1 MGPFGRP
8 LPRLLLLLFLCGVSH
23 AQSAAQAVRAAEPVT
38 LDGVLDE
45 TAWDA
50 AQWQGDFVSASAAS
64 ENAGE
69 PRPAEVQTRFKVL
82 YDDWG
87 LWVAVECDEPSPD
100 AIKADTLEH
109 DGTVWAD
116 DCIELFFDPAGE
128 GRYYHHFLIN
138 TRGVWYDDYGAD
150 YGLVH
155 GKLWDCAIET
165 AASVDAAAA
174 KWTVEV
180 RIPFGGLILN
190 EDAGSD
196 WLWNVT
202 RERHAGGELQLSTW
216 TPLKG
221 NFHQPRLFGK
231 LSGVDVDFR
240 RFAFDLGEPKVAI
253 SRDAGGATKLGITT
267 RVKNHSGTSRRL
279 LGTLE
284 LFPEGAGPVSTEPVA
299 LPVGAEA
306 DLAFPDLTLTGSLAQ
321 ARCLI
326 ALSDA
331 ATGMLY
337 KSAIRRVSAQYK
349 PLSIT
354 VLRPCY
360 RNCIYATE
368 KLSQIV
374 FRAHMA
380 PDVAAA
386 AKSLRCHL
394 EDSAGRFDVGSTV
407 LGGLQGEH
415 TVRAPEAVGTYR
427 LVVEAYDA
435 EGKVLATETQII
447 RKLPPPTAGNEVRID
462 EHGNI
467 LLNGT
472 PFVGIGWYG
481 SVPTDDPRADV
492 VALQNLQTPVVPI
505 APDVSGI
512 TKAFDEH
519 GIRSVVSIEN
529 GRLTYVF
536 GLWREPG
543 HTVPEEH
550 RTLSSPSGEARE
562 FFRRLIEM
570 VRAQPG
576 LVSYYIADEPEISNT
591 RSDYLES
598 LYEFFR
604 QEDPYHPVIVTNDTL
619 DGIVTH
625 GYKCADI
632 LAPDPYSP
640 NYDYV
645 PNFLK
650 RCHEVLRPGQT
661 IMLTPWHASS
671 QAHTTA
677 DYGSAPPYPYRVFR
691 NQYLVSLAYG
701 CRAWIGYTDPFFMPE
716 IEYRYGL
723 PYVWREVKFL
733 EQAMAQP
740 APRDRPAVEA
750 DAEMAAWLRS
760 CGGHVY
766 LVVVNHKPGVR
777 EATIAHPLLEGLSE
791 LIVMSEGRR
800 VNLAEGGFSDHF
812 EEGDAR
818 IYTTDPAAADFPTT
832 AEVEAELARR
842 QAETAKPGNLL
853 HVSRGT
859 RASASDGHYAPW
871 FDQFYYYA
879 INGITDDMGWA
890 VTHAGDRPASLELT
904 MQQAHPIGR
913 VVIHTPNL
921 RDYDL
926 QLQGP
931 DGEVHRA
938 EIRGNE
944 QTVVEHNLSPAV
956 PCLKVRVTALSSR
969 QGARQVSEIEAY
981 ERPGDGPVT
990 PLTLESAAPEAP
1002 QALTFPAD
1010 EGENALWQDDFTQFT
1025 PAETYN
1031 WDGKDT
1037 NWVLQAERFS
1047 AEPVAGGGVVCA
1059 SRALKGSNMTHI
1071 FPYSRDY
1078 RYFQVNLSD
1087 IEGEGYQFTN
1097 VGFTSSSGKPGYRGA
1112 VNTSR
1117 PGIYTVDTHYI
1128 HESYRDGSAAN
1139 CFVNAFM
1146 AGASELP
1153 DGTVQPGPRFTF
1165 DWMRLVKRPVDGLAV
1180 SMADDAPLPAALKR
1194 GDEVLLQLLLS
1205 APAADA
1211 VVDVM
1216 TGHSYSPLPING
1228 APGVQLLRVGKRDG
1242 RQWAAKVL
1250 LGEGTGRFDQA
1261 TTGYPVVFRARIT
1274 GGAIQETYFT
1284 AQVSFE

>member
-1 MGPFGRP
+1 MRLQLGRYAC
-8 LPRLLLLLFLCGVSH
+8 LAICLLFCRLAP
-23 AQSAAQAVRAAEPVT
+23 AQPVTQAIRAAEAVT
-38 LDGVLDE
+38 LDGAVDE
-45 TAWDA
+45 AAWDA
-50 AQWQGDFVSASAAS
+50 APWQGGFVSASAAA

-69 PRPAEVQTRFKVL
+69 PRKAEVQTRFKML

-87 LWVAVECDEPSPD
+87 LWVAVECDEPTPG
-100 AIKADTLEH
+100 AIKAATVEH

-116 DCIELFFDPAGE
+116 DCVELFFDPAGE
-128 GRYYHHFLIN
+128 GRYYHHFLVN

-165 AASVDAAAA
+165 AARVDAAAG
-174 KWTVEV
+174 KWAVEV
-180 RIPFGGLILN
+180 RLPFGGLILN
-190 EDAGSD
+190 EDAGD
-196 WLWNVT
+196 NWLWNVT
-202 RERHAGGELQLSTW
+202 RERHAGGALQLSTW

-221 NFHQPRLFGK
+221 NFHQPRLFGS
-231 LSGVDVDFR
+231 LTGVDVDFR
-240 RFAFDLGEPKVAI
+240 RFALDLGEPKVSI
-253 SRDAGGATKLGITT
+253 SRAASGATALGLSAK
-267 RVKNHSGTSRRL
+267 VKNQSGTSRRL
-279 LGTLE
+279 VGTLG
-284 LFPEGAGPVSTEPVA
+284 LFPDGAESVSTEPVA

-306 DLAFPDLTLTGSLAQ
+306 DIAFPDLTLRASLAE
-321 ARCLI
+321 AKCLVS
-326 ALSDA
+326 LTDA

-337 KSAIRRVSAQYK
+337 KSVVRSVSAQYK
-349 PLSIT
+349 PLSVK
-354 VLRPCY
+354 VLQPCY

-368 KLSQIV
+368 KLSEIV
-374 FRAHMA
+374 FRADMA
-380 PDVAAA
+380 PDVAATA
-386 AKSLRCHL
+386 RSLRWRL
-394 EDSAGRFDVGSTV
+394 E
-407 LGGLQGEH
+407 GEDG
-415 TVRAPEAVGTYR
+415 RAPGTGQATVSMGADQRLPAPDAVGTYR
-427 LVVEAYDA
+427 LVVEACGDDG
-435 EGKVLATETQII
+435 EVLAAETQTI
-447 RKLPPPTAGNEVRID
+447 RKLPPPPAGNEVRID
-462 EHGNI
+462 EHGNV
-467 LLNGT
+467 LLNGE

-481 SVPTDDPRADV
+481 SVPTEDPRADV
-492 VALQNLQTPVVPI
+492 IALQNVQTPVVPI
-505 APDVSGI
+505 APDISAI
-512 TKAFDEH
+512 TKPFEEH
-519 GIRSVVSIEN
+519 GIYSVVSIEN

-536 GLWREPG
+536 SLWREPG

-562 FFRRLIEM
+562 YFRRLIQM
-570 VRAQPG
+570 ARAQPG
-576 LVSYYIADEPEISNT
+576 LVGYYIADEPEISNT
-591 RSDYLES
+591 RSDYLEN

-632 LAPDPYSP
+632 LAPDPYSR
-640 NYDYV
+640 NFDYV

-650 RCHEVLRPGQT
+650 RCHEVMGPGQT
-661 IMLTPWHASS
+661 IMLTPWHSSS

-677 DYGSAPPYPYRVFR
+677 DYGSAPPYSYKVFR

-701 CRAWIGYTDPFFMPE
+701 CRAWAGYTSPFFMPE
-716 IEYRYGL
+716 IQYRYGL
-723 PYVWREVKFL
+723 PHVWREVRFL

-740 APRDRPAVEA
+740 AHRDRPAVEA
-750 DAEMAAWLRS
+750 DAEMASWIRR
-760 CGGHVY
+760 CDGHVY
-766 LVVVNHKPGVR
+766 LVVVNHKPGAR
-777 EATIAHPLLEGLSE
+777 EARITHPLLEDLPE

-800 VNLAEGGFSDHF
+800 VAVAEGGFSDHF

-853 HVSRGT
+853 HVDHGT

-890 VTHAGDRPASLELT
+890 VTHAGDKPASLELT
-904 MQQAHPIGR
+904 MPQAHPIGR
-913 VVIHTPNL
+913 VVINTPNL
-921 RDYDL
+921 KDYDL

-944 QTVVEHNLSPAV
+944 QTVVEHNFSPAV
-956 PCLKVRVTALSSR
+956 PCLKVRITALASR
-969 QGARQVSEIEAY
+969 EGARQVSEIEAY
-981 ERPGDGPVT
+981 EQPGEGPVT
-990 PLTLESAAPEAP
+990 PLTAQSAAPEAP
-1002 QALTFPAD
+1002 QALTFPAE

-1025 PAETYN
+1025 PAEKYN

-1037 NWVLQAERFS
+1037 HWVLQAERLS
-1047 AEPVAGGGVVCA
+1047 AEPLAGGGVVCA
-1059 SRALKGSNMTHI
+1059 SKALKGSNMTHI

-1078 RYFQVNLSD
+1078 RYFQVNLSG
-1087 IEGEGYQFTN
+1087 IEGDGYRFTN
-1097 VGFTSSSGKPGYRGA
+1097 VGFSSSSGKPGCRGA

-1128 HESYRDGSAAN
+1128 HESYRDGSANN

-1153 DGTVQPGPRFTF
+1153 DGSVQPGPRFTF

-1180 SMADDAPLPAALKR
+1180 SMADGSPLPLALKR
-1194 GDEVLLQLLLS
+1194 GDQILLQLLLS
-1205 APAADA
+1205 EPAADA

-1216 TGHSYSPLPING
+1216 TSHSYNPLPING
-1228 APGVQLLRVGKRDG
+1228 APGVQLLRVGDRDG
-1242 RQWAAKVL
+1242 RQWATKVL

-1284 AQVSFE
+1284 AQVSFD